1 MHEIL
6 ELVFTRLVTSHVA
19 ILKRLGFVIER
30 VLNLHVGS
38 ERMSKAA
45 PDKSKDCNVWTRVVC
60 ELTHCECGLIVC
72 VVVEDVA
79 RQSQERVIRRAF
91 SLQNTTKTITYNGGV
106 MHDVSSSLFG
116 DNGAETRRD
125 CRHTFCIGVVQS

>member
-60 ELTHCECGLIVC
+60 ELKHCECGLIVC

-79 RQSQERVIRRAF
+79 RQSQERTIRRVL
-91 SLQNTTKTITYNGGV
+91 SLQNMTKTKTYDGGV
-106 MHDVSSSLFG
+106 MDGVSSSLFG
-116 DNGAETRRD
+116 DDGAQTQRN
-125 CRHTFCIGVVQS
+125 CPHTFCIGVVQS